1 MSVEPLLL
9 CREDSTYSLTI
20 DVEVDRRVIRRK
32 DTVGRSDNWASGHDV
47 CCVCSVCGC
56 RCLYV
61 SKSEAVK
68 GSATRVERSPLDG
81 SVSSYPLPQVY
92 RDPMGV

>member
-68 GSATRVERSPLDG
+68 GLPGPYGCLAAS
-81 SVSSYPLPQVY
+81 SVTSSCALFEAASCL
-92 RDPMGV
+92 